1 MEEWMQNTTED
12 APKLLKE
19 NCRRRHEIHKSVHR
33 APRGTKRTAVS
44 TNYLFDKVPL
54 TPNQTLTVNAL
65 KSTTST
71 EFPIENDS
79 KCPQQDG
86 QK

>member
-1 MEEWMQNTTED
+1 MEEWMKNTTED
-12 APKLLKE
+12 APQLLKDK
-19 NCRRRHEIHKSVHR
+19 CRRRHEIHKSVHR
-33 APRGTKRTAVS
+33 APRGSKQMAVS

-54 TPNQTLTVNAL
+54 TPNQALTVKAL
-65 KSTTST
+65 KSTMST
-71 EFPIENDS
+71 DFPIENDS